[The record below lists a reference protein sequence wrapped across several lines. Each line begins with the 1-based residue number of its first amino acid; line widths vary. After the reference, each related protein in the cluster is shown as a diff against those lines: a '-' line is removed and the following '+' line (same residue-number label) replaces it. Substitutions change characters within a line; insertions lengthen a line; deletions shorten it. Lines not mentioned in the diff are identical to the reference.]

1 MTEFFVDPVSVKI
14 QPFFSKFEILFA
26 TSLIEPTGTH
36 RKTKSASVT
45 VSFKFS
51 QISCELKI
59 SFSFFRTSVLESK
72 ILRLSHKW
80 FSLIE

>member
-51 QISCELKI
+51 
-59 SFSFFRTSVLESK
+59 
-72 ILRLSHKW
+72 
-80 FSLIE
+80 